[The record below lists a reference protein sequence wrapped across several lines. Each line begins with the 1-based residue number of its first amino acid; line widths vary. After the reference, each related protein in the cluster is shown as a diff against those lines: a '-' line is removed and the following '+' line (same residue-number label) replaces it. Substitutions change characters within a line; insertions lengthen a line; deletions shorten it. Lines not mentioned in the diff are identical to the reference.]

1 MYYGVQRMNFNPI
14 LQPACS
20 QRALKKNK
28 EKSYLTISL
37 LLLFLFYP
45 INHRFLAEMDYCQS
59 LVTAVTKASAIGC
72 SAHMSVQWSNSAQS
86 AAILDLPQWSN
97 SAQSA
102 AILDLPQWSNSAQ
115 SVAILDLPQWSNSFL
130 NFLVLLLPPLVEPL
144 KNTNFSDIYYFLP
157 LCTLHLVLPVTSSF
171 TSVYT
176 GDTLARST
184 EMKTMCLLLVT
195 AALCCF
201 APAASNVIR
210 DENGSVARLSCL
222 QKAISA
228 DVKAANGV
236 IEFFCSCMKYKDDKT
251 ELIKAL
257 EELEDVTGCTM
268 LGSGQNPAHGTTDEN
283 DALSV
288 IAQLLEQL
296 RANAFELAITCV
308 LLDDMPT
315 DLTPSSQDDAGQGHK
330 RTTRQLDSVLN
341 LVPGLLGGVLG
352 GQRGGGLLGG
362 ILGGRY
368 GNSIVRPPVPYSHEL
383 LGYE

>member
-1 MYYGVQRMNFNPI
+1 
-14 LQPACS
+14 
-20 QRALKKNK
+20 
-28 EKSYLTISL
+28 
-37 LLLFLFYP
+37 
-45 INHRFLAEMDYCQS
+45 
-59 LVTAVTKASAIGC
+59 
-72 SAHMSVQWSNSAQS
+72 
-86 AAILDLPQWSN
+86 
-97 SAQSA
+97 
-102 AILDLPQWSNSAQ
+102 
-115 SVAILDLPQWSNSFL
+115 
-130 NFLVLLLPPLVEPL
+130 
-144 KNTNFSDIYYFLP
+144 
-157 LCTLHLVLPVTSSF
+157 
-171 TSVYT
+171 
-176 GDTLARST
+176 
-184 EMKTMCLLLVT
+184 MKTMCLLLVT

-362 ILGGRY
+362 ILGG
-368 GNSIVRPPVPYSHEL
+368 GQGGGGL
-383 LGYE
+383 LGGILGGGQGGGGLLGGILGGGQGGGGLLEGILGGGGLLGGILGGGGRGGLLGSLLGSGGPLGSLLGGSLLQSILSVPGSLLGGGLLGGVLGGQGGSAGARGGQNQGGLVGNLVGGLTGGGGSGGLLGGLGLG